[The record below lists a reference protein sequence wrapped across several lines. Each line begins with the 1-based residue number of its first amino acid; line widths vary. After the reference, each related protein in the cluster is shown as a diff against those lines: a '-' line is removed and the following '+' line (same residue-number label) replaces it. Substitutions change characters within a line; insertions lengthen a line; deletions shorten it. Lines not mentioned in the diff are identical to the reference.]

1 MSAEDNEKRV
11 KKFKKHKMKKWK
23 KILLTLILMLLI
35 IIGGIFAYAWYNTKK
50 ATDKA
55 YKPSGAKVERNADK
69 ILKNNKPV
77 SILILGTDT
86 GFGGRTYKGRTDS
99 IMALTLN
106 PQNNTTT
113 MVSIPRDMKVNLPD
127 FPQYS
132 PSKINA
138 AYTYGGVKES
148 INALQ
153 NHFKFP
159 IDYYV
164 TISLGGLK
172 KAIDQVGGVDVISP
186 LTFDYSGQHYV
197 KGQPEHMDGNKAM
210 WFANMRYQDPSGDYG
225 RQQRQRIVLNALMHK
240 AISYKTVINPGFLNE
255 MSNNVQT
262 NLTMND
268 MLQLALHYRDTNQN
282 VEQDY
287 AHGTGQMLD
296 GVSFQDVSGSE
307 QQRISK
313 VLNNSLN

>member
-1 MSAEDNEKRV
+1 MSHENNLKRTR
-11 KKFKKHKMKKWK
+11 KFKKYRMKKCK
-23 KILLTLILMLLI
+23 KILLIIILIFLI
-35 IIGGIFAYAWYNTKK
+35 IVGGMIAYIWYNAKK
-50 ATDKA
+50 AADKS
-55 YKPSGAKVERNADK
+55 YRPSGAKVERNADN

-99 IMALTLN
+99 IMAVTLN
-106 PQNNTTT
+106 PKKQTTT

-159 IDYYV
+159 IDYYI

-197 KGQPEHMDGNKAM
+197 KGQVEHMDGNKAM

-240 AISYKTVINPGFLNE
+240 AISYKTIINSAFLNE
-255 MSNNVQT
+255 MSDNIQT

-268 MLQLALHYRDTNQN
+268 MLQLSLHYRDTNQN
-282 VEQDY
+282 IKQDY
-287 AHGTGQMLD
+287 AHGIGQMLS
-296 GVSFQDVSGSE
+296 GVSFQDVSGNE
-307 QQRISK
+307 QKRIAK
-313 VLNNSLN
+313 ILNNSLY